1 MCACVFIF
9 QIKSYMN
16 DLLNPCAVYNFN
28 TLNFTIIMQNNGEP
42 SCVGLIVVD
51 DKSHMTDTY
60 KVDLYILPSKY
71 RYKEKITK
79 LSENELTS

>member
-1 MCACVFIF
+1 MKESLHI
-9 QIKSYMN
+9 
-16 DLLNPCAVYNFN
+16 CAVYNYDI
-28 TLNFTIIMQNNGEP
+28 LNFTIIMQNNGEP